1 MSVSVHGILIQDCT
15 ECFNCVVAS
24 VHVRFLFL
32 QVFETFGPVKRPF
45 YSIRINS
52 VDDMSSVGVALGDT
66 VYITPDDPSLTKYV
80 FPQELLK

>member
-1 MSVSVHGILIQDCT
+1 M
-15 ECFNCVVAS
+15 
-24 VHVRFLFL
+24 
-32 QVFETFGPVKRPF
+32 FETFGPVKRPF

-52 VDDMSSVGVALGDT
+52 VDDMPSVGVALGDT